1 MNFIKRLLSSIILV
15 PLILF
20 IILKG
25 SYVFNIFIIII
36 FTIMCFEWQRLN
48 TGKFYSTIGFIFLFF
63 SLMSIYILR
72 NDLDNG
78 DKLLILIISIC
89 IFTDIGGYVFGK
101 IFKGPKLTK
110 ISPNKTII
118 GMVGSFLLPIIST
131 FILQKYNVLISIT
144 NNSFSELLIFIFL
157 ISLVSQIGDLIISY
171 FKRLSN
177 VKDTGN
183 IIPGHGGILDRVD
196 GMVFV
201 FPFAFICKNTF
212 LFNF

>member
-1 MNFIKRLLSSIILV
+1 
-15 PLILF
+15 
-20 IILKG
+20 
-25 SYVFNIFIIII
+25 
-36 FTIMCFEWQRLN
+36 MCFEWQRLN
-48 TGKFYSTIGFIFLFF
+48 TGKFYNTIGFIFLFF
-63 SLMSIYILR
+63 SLISIYILR

-78 DKLLILIISIC
+78 DELLILIISIC

-131 FILQKYNVLISIT
+131 FIVQKYNVLISIT

-171 FKRLSN
+171 FKRLS
-177 VKDTGN
+177 
-183 IIPGHGGILDRVD
+183 
-196 GMVFV
+196 M
-201 FPFAFICKNTF
+201 
-212 LFNF
+212 

>member
-78 DKLLILIISIC
+78 DELLILIISIC

-201 FPFAFICKNTF
+201 FPFTFICKNTF